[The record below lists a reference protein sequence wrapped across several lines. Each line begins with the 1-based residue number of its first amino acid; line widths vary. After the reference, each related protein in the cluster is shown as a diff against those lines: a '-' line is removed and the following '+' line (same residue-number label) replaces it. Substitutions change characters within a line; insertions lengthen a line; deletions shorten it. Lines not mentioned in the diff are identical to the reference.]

1 MKIAVFLPNWL
12 GDVAMATPA
21 LRAMRRHFGAD
32 ARIVGIMRPY
42 LADVLAG
49 TSWLDEQW
57 LFDPRS
63 KDRARRVWPIARR
76 MRAERFDMAVLMTNS
91 FRTAWLAW
99 LGGAEQRIGYVRY
112 GRGPLLTGKLYPR
125 RAGRATDKED
135 GGGCRGKVAQDGC
148 RFADNLLRPLL
159 PRPIVPMPMVETY
172 LELARAIGCG
182 EESPRLELA
191 TIEADERSAD
201 MVFERL
207 GLRGGTGFQ
216 PVKVHGQDGRA
227 TSTSKQSRVIALNS
241 SGAYGGSKLWPV
253 EYFAELARR
262 IVAELDHDVL
272 VFCGPKERDIARRI
286 VELCGAGVSPALAAG
301 TAAPQVSPA
310 PAAGTAAPQGGRVF
324 SMADQPMD
332 LGTAKACIRRCRLM
346 VSTDSGPR
354 HVAAAFGLPVVT
366 MFGPML
372 PVWSENPTQR
382 AVNLVLDLD
391 CIGCHQRVCPLGHH
405 RCMRDLTVDT
415 VFAATTSLLS
425 PLPLGE
431 G

>member
-1 MKIAVFLPNWL
+1 
-12 GDVAMATPA
+12 
-21 LRAMRRHFGAD
+21 MRRHFGGD
-32 ARIVGIMRPY
+32 ARIVGILRPY

-49 TSWLDEQW
+49 TGWLDEQW

-63 KDRARRVWPIARR
+63 KDRSRRAWAIARR

-125 RAGRATDKED
+125 RVGRH
-135 GGGCRGKVAQDGC
+135 
-148 RFADNLLRPLL
+148 FAPL
-159 PRPIVPMPMVETY
+159 PMVETY

-191 TIEADERSAD
+191 TVEADEQSAEG
-201 MVFERL
+201 VVERL
-207 GLRGGTGFQ
+207 GLRG
-216 PVKVHGQDGRA
+216 DG
-227 TSTSKQSRVIALNS
+227 RVIAMNS
-241 SGAYGGSKLWPV
+241 SGAYGGSKLWPI

-286 VELCGAGVSPALAAG
+286 VELSANS
-301 TAAPQVSPA
+301 
-310 PAAGTAAPQGGRVF
+310 RVF

-354 HVAAAFGLPVVT
+354 HVAAAFGLPLVT

-415 VFAATTSLLS
+415 VFAATASLLS

-431 G
+431 GDG

>member
-21 LRAMRRHFGAD
+21 LRAMRRHFGPD
-32 ARIVGIMRPY
+32 ARMVGILRPY

-57 LFDPRS
+57 FFDPRS
-63 KDRARRVWPIARR
+63 NDRLRRAAAIARR
-76 MRAERFDMAVLMTNS
+76 MRAEKFDMAVLMTNS

-99 LGGAEQRIGYVRY
+99 RSGAEQRIGYVRY

-125 RAGRATDKED
+125 RAGRH
-135 GGGCRGKVAQDGC
+135 
-148 RFADNLLRPLL
+148 
-159 PRPIVPMPMVETY
+159 IVPTPMVEAY
-172 LELARAIGCG
+172 LELARAVGCG

-191 TIEADERSAD
+191 TVEADERSAD
-201 MVFERL
+201 AVFERL
-207 GLRGGTGFQ
+207 GL
-216 PVKVHGQDGRA
+216 HGDG
-227 TSTSKQSRVIALNS
+227 RVIALNS

-262 IVAELDHDVL
+262 ILAELDHDVL
-272 VFCGPKERDIARRI
+272 VVCGPKERDIARRI
-286 VELCGAGVSPALAAG
+286 VALSAGSVNCGAGVSPALAAG
-301 TAAPQVSPA
+301 TAAPQ
-310 PAAGTAAPQGGRVF
+310 GGRVV

-354 HVAAAFGLPVVT
+354 HVAAAFGLPLVT
-366 MFGPML
+366 VFGPML
-372 PVWSENPTQR
+372 PIWSENPTQR

-391 CIGCHQRVCPLGHH
+391 CIGCHKRVCPLGHH
-405 RCMRDLTVDT
+405 RCMRDLTVDM
-415 VFAATTSLLS
+415 VFAAAVSLL
-425 PLPLGE
+425 
-431 G
+431 